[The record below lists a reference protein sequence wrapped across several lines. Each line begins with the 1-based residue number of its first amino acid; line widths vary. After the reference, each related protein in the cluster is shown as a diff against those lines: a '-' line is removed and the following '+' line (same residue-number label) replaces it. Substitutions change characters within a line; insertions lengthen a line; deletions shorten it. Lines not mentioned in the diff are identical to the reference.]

1 MKVLLLHSQDEDPTL
16 KDHLLSSRGD
26 IVVIHG
32 EEALAAPK
40 DPAMVDALIG
50 VGDCSSGSLLND
62 LMLGWRAHPHTYL
75 IPCWFP
81 VEKKAFEK
89 ACLWPKLAIDQF
101 SPDLQGQAVS
111 KWLSAV
117 EEWQQSRMNFDSTG
131 AIEKRSALELA
142 TSLCLRRA
150 SGVLS
155 ILEDEGGEGRF
166 FFRDGNLISASLKHL
181 RDAEA
186 FYEFLC
192 MPCGGYSWESNH
204 ALESEGEPRPLS
216 QLITAGLELI
226 QDSNMLYHFIPELDW
241 NIDRTASQ
249 AALDDSAITLFPE
262 QKSIYGLIEG
272 EVSVSQILEASPLS
286 RPSTMILLAKWFSLN
301 DIAIVQAERERSQC
315 RVLIVDDSPL
325 ICRALQSAFSDDPR
339 IELAGV
345 AHDGLEALRL
355 IGEHKPDVV
364 TLDLQMPKMDGI
376 TTLKHI
382 LIRDPKPVVVLS
394 AFTKETS
401 RLTYESF
408 KYGAVDVLTKPANGL
423 GPSGELQ
430 NKELCDRVVQASNVQ
445 LNAVRY
451 IRRRKNTNAD
461 HLLPSPEKSSEGPE
475 RVMIVLCGAGGFP
488 SLLKLIFSIPDPER
502 MPLTII
508 GMDMPKHVV
517 EALAF
522 NLRKDTPV
530 TIKEITAPGELDPG
544 ACHLLP
550 NEHSF
555 KILTEGDQV
564 RVEQNGTGSR
574 GHFFDELLTSA
585 ADSMSSRVA
594 TILLSGAGEDGVEGM
609 RRLKRSGG
617 RGFALSPGSCLRPDL
632 PQKAISLGYASEI
645 KTIADLAGLFDS
657 EVLLADQDPIHR
669 PEEGKS
675 GLDSI

>member
-1 MKVLLLHSQDEDPTL
+1 MKVLILNSQDENQAITE
-16 KDHLLSSRGD
+16 HLLYLGGD

-32 EEALAAPK
+32 EEALSAPK
-40 DPAMVDALIG
+40 DPAVVDAIIG
-50 VGDCSSGSLLND
+50 VGDCSSGALLND

-75 IPCWFP
+75 VPCWFP
-81 VEKKAFEK
+81 ADRKDFDR
-89 ACLWPKLAIDQF
+89 ACLWPRLAIDQF
-101 SPDLQGQAVS
+101 NPDMDGDSVS
-111 KWLSAV
+111 LWLSMV
-117 EEWQQSRMNFDSTG
+117 EEWQQSRMNFSSDGSL
-131 AIEKRSALELA
+131 EERSALELT

-166 FFRDGNLISASLKHL
+166 VFRDGSLISASLKHL

-186 FYEFLC
+186 FYELLC
-192 MPCGGYSWESNH
+192 MNCGGYSWESNH
-204 ALESEGEPRPLS
+204 ALEGDGEPRPLS

-241 NIDRTASQ
+241 NVNKTDSQ

-262 QKSIYGLIEG
+262 QRSIYGLIEG
-272 EVSVSQILEASPLS
+272 EISVAQILEASPLS

-301 DIAIVQAERERSQC
+301 DIAIAQAEGESAQC

-345 AHDGLEALRL
+345 AHDGVEALQL
-355 IGEHKPDVV
+355 ISEQKPDVV

-382 LIRDPKPVVVLS
+382 LIRDPRPVVVLS

-451 IRRRKNTNAD
+451 IRKSKNTGD
-461 HLLPSPEKSSEGPE
+461 PLLQPGTPAGDPG
-475 RVMIVLCGAGGFP
+475 RYLIVLCGAGGFP
-488 SLLKLIFSIPDPER
+488 ALLKLIFSIPDPER

-508 GMDMPKHVV
+508 GMDMPRHVV

-530 TIKEITAPGELDPG
+530 KIKEIIEPGELEPG

-555 KILTEGDQV
+555 KIRVEAEQV
-564 RVEQNGTGSR
+564 RMEQNGTGSH
-574 GHFFDELLTSA
+574 GHFFDDLLTSA
-585 ADSMSSRVA
+585 ADSMNSRVS

-617 RGFALSPGSCLRPDL
+617 KGFALSPSSCLRPDL

-657 EVLLADQDPIHR
+657 GVLLADFDSPHR
-669 PEEGKS
+669 PEKGKS